1 MKLKGCL
8 FKRGLVFKSI
18 IMKIKNNDIKYV
30 APELLTNPNSDLTKA
45 DVYSS
50 YDKIKT
56 WR

>member
-45 DVYSS
+45 DVYSLG
-50 YDKIKT
+50 IILE
-56 WR
+56 

>member
-1 MKLKGCL
+1 L

-45 DVYSS
+45 DVYSLG
-50 YDKIKT
+50 IILE
-56 WR
+56 